1 MEKRNMY
8 FKILVAGLCLFSTSV
23 WADSQ
28 MEMMQ
33 DKVDRL
39 EAELALVQ
47 RKIYQ
52 QPKSAISE
60 KSSKPANIDELYA
73 QIDAQNQVVQELTS
87 QLEEVSHRLKSLSDQ
102 FNRMQQD
109 TDFRF
114 NHLNENKPQE
124 TPVSS
129 TSDGPTIS
137 DKEAYDKA
145 YGLLKDGQYEGAEQ
159 AFLNFMEKYP
169 DSPLLG
175 NANYWLG
182 ESYYARQKWAEAA
195 GLFADGF
202 TKYKDNAKASDSMF
216 KLGLTMKQMGK
227 TKEACT
233 AFKNLTKEFKNLSDH
248 LKKRS
253 DQEVKEL
260 KCP

>member
-1 MEKRNMY
+1 MY
-8 FKILVAGLCLFSTSV
+8 LKFLTIVLCLFSLSV
-23 WADSQ
+23 LANPQ
-28 MEMMQ
+28 TEILQ

-39 EAELALVQ
+39 EKELALVQ

-52 QPKSAISE
+52 QPTSAVLA
-60 KSSKPANIDELYA
+60 KNSKPANIDELYA
-73 QIDAQNQVVQELTS
+73 QIDAQNQVVQNLTS
-87 QLEEVSHRLKSLSDQ
+87 QVEEMSHRLTTLTDQ

-124 TPVSS
+124 TLDAPVV
-129 TSDGPTIS
+129 PNRPALS
-137 DKEAYDKA
+137 DKEAYDQA
-145 YGLLKDGQYEGAEQ
+145 YNLLKNGKYDQAEQ
-159 AFLNFMEKYP
+159 SFLSFMEKYP
-169 DSPLLG
+169 DSVLLG

-182 ESYYARQKWAEAA
+182 ESYYARQKWPEAA

-202 TKYKDNAKASDSMF
+202 TKYKTNTKAPDSMF

-233 AFKNLTKEFKNLSDH
+233 AFKNLTKEFKNVADH
-248 LKKRS
+248 LKKRA
-253 DQEVKEL
+253 DQEVKDL